1 MTTELDGK
9 VAVITGASSGMGAAI
24 ARLFSS
30 RGCSVVLAARREPQ
44 LKTLAKEI
52 EAAGGK
58 ALVAPTDVGD
68 YSQVKALIAAAVERF
83 GRIDVMVNNAGFGL
97 VKSFVDSSIEEID
110 QQIDVN
116 LKGVCYGC
124 HAVLK
129 HMIERKTG
137 SIINIGSIA
146 SVRHFPHFA
155 AYTAAKFGVLGLTR
169 SIYEEVREHGIRMST
184 ICPAAVNTEFLGVA
198 GLEEVPWDLGD
209 MIQGAD
215 IAQVV
220 LTCITM
226 PPNVQLE
233 NIIMWPT
240 CQATS

>member
-1 MTTELDGK
+1 MIMKLDGK
-9 VAVITGASSGMGAAI
+9 VAVITGASSGMGEAI
-24 ARLFSS
+24 SS
-30 RGCSVVLAARREPQ
+30 LLSTRGCSVVLAARREPR
-44 LKTLAKEI
+44 LKILAEEITASGGKAMVCQTDVSDYVQVRALI
-52 EAAGGK
+52 EAA
-58 ALVAPTDVGD
+58 
-68 YSQVKALIAAAVERF
+68 IERF
-83 GRIDVMVNNAGFGL
+83 GKIDIMVNNAGFGL
-97 VKSFVDSSIEEID
+97 VKPFMDSSIEEID

-129 HMIERKTG
+129 HMVERKSG
-137 SIINIGSIA
+137 SIVNIGSIA

-169 SIYEEVREHGIRMST
+169 SIYEEVREHGIRMNT

-198 GLEEVPWDLGD
+198 GFKAPWAGKD
-209 MIQGAD
+209 MIQAAD
-215 IAQVV
+215 SAQVV
-220 LTCITM
+220 LTCVTM
-226 PPNVQLE
+226 PANVQLE